1 MKKAL
6 LLVLALCFAGTLV
19 LAQDAAKPADE
30 KSAVATEAVTETAV
44 VSDEVKDKTG
54 VLATSEEAKDETTE
68 EKTEKTADV
77 TMEK

>member
-30 KSAVATEAVTETAV
+30 KSAVATEAVAETAV
-44 VSDEVKDKTG
+44 VSDEAKDKTG